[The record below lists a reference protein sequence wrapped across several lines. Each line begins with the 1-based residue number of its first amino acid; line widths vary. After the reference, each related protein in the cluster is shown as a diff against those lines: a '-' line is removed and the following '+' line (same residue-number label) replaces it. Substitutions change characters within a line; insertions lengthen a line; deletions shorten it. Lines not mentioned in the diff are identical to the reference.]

1 MDVLFERTDDTDFQ
15 MEQGQYLKGHPC
27 ALQEKRP
34 TLKKKRIKKNKGKEL
49 LIYILASDIFS
60 DKLSFIPDKP
70 VPHLLCNPM
79 RYFFSAK
86 LLVHT
91 FI

>member
-34 TLKKKRIKKNKGKEL
+34 TLKKKDKKNKGKEL
-49 LIYILASDIFS
+49 LI
-60 DKLSFIPDKP
+60 
-70 VPHLLCNPM
+70 
-79 RYFFSAK
+79 
-86 LLVHT
+86 
-91 FI
+91 